1 MTTDRERLSTTLG
14 SVGFWTFQ
22 LDQEPATRA
31 RELVHEVEELGFK
44 AVWIPEGFG
53 SKEAFAHS
61 SILLSGSERIVVA
74 TGIANIWARDPMAMS
89 NGSKSIADAWPGR
102 FVLGIGI
109 SHEVR
114 ASDRGHTYPE
124 HPLAKMK
131 GYLEA
136 MDTLPGPDLP
146 AAPRLL
152 AALGPKMIELSAEMA
167 MGAHPYFVP
176 VEHTAEAREILGPE
190 KFLAPEQLVVL
201 ETDPD
206 KARAVGREFMSHYLG
221 LPNYANNLKR
231 FGFTDEDMKEPY
243 PDRFVDAVTAWG
255 DVEDIRR
262 RVQAH
267 LDAGADHVSLQVLRA
282 DAGEF
287 PIEELRELAPALM

>member
-1 MTTDRERLSTTLG
+1 MTTDRERLSATLG

-31 RELVHEVEELGFK
+31 RELAHEVEELGFK

-89 NGSKSIADAWPGR
+89 NGSKAIADAWPGR

-114 ASDRGHTYPE
+114 ASGRGHDYPE
-124 HPLAKMK
+124 HPLAKMRE
-131 GYLEA
+131 YLEA
-136 MDTLPGPDLP
+136 MDSLPGPDLP

-176 VEHTAEAREILGPE
+176 VEHTAEARAILGPE

-201 ETDPD
+201 ESDPGE
-206 KARAVGREFMSHYLG
+206 ARAVGREFMSHYLG
-221 LPNYANNLKR
+221 LPNYANNLRR
-231 FGFTDEDMKEPY
+231 FGFTDEDMKQPY

-262 RVQAH
+262 RVQEH

-287 PIEELRELAPALM
+287 PIEELRELAPALT